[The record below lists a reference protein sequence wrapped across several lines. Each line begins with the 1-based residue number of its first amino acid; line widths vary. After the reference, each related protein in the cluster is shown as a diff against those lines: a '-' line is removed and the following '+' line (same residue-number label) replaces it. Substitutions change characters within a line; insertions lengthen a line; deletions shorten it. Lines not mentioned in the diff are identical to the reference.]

1 MTEEEI
7 SQDPH
12 FIRGKWML
20 DNQVHGP
27 DTLIQFWSVFG
38 LYVH

>member
-7 SQDPH
+7 DQDPH

-20 DNQVHGP
+20 DNQVKGA
-27 DTLIQFWSVFG
+27 DELIQFWSVFG
-38 LYVH
+38 MYT